1 MNPQDLS
8 PLRHS
13 CAHLLAA
20 AVLEIFP
27 GTKQT
32 IGPAIEHGF
41 YYDFDFA
48 QPITEKNLVRIEQKM
63 RELVKTWDSFEKIEV
78 SQEEALEKFK
88 DNEYKKELIEEFST
102 KGEKLT
108 LYKSGNYIDLC
119 RGGHTDSPKKDIKFF
134 KLLSI
139 AGAYW
144 RGDEKNKML
153 TRIYGTAFS
162 TKEDLEKY
170 LWQIEEA
177 KKRDNRKLGKE
188 LDLFVMSEEVG
199 SGFPLFTPKGTTFRR
214 TIDDYLVQTKKAN
227 GYQFVWTPHVTKSHL
242 YHISKHWGKY
252 DAMFKP
258 MEIDDEEYV
267 LKPMN
272 CPHHFMIYGRHPH
285 SYKELPLKYAENATV
300 YRNEKSGE
308 LNGLLRVRA
317 STTDDTHA
325 FVRHEQI
332 PEELTKI
339 ISLIKII
346 LKNFGFTKYRARIST
361 RDPNDPNKYIGKPE
375 VWEKAEKAL
384 VEAAKNEQLEHYI
397 GPGEAAFYGP
407 KIDFMIEDA
416 IGREWQCSTVQLDF
430 SQPENFNLTY
440 VNAEGK
446 EERPAV
452 IHIAMIG
459 SIERFMGVLIEHFA
473 GAFPFWLSPVQVAV
487 ITISDKHAE
496 LGREVAKI
504 VSQAGIRT
512 EFNEEQKTVGY
523 KIRQST
529 LQKIPYMIIIGDKE
543 VEKSK
548 AGTEMAEDKIVSV
561 RTRDGK
567 DLGQIS
573 VSELIT
579 KFKGHIE
586 KYE

>member
-1 MNPQDLS
+1 MKPEDLS

-20 AVLEIFP
+20 AVLDIFP

-41 YYDFDFA
+41 YYDFDFPE
-48 QPITEKNLVRIEQKM
+48 PISDKDLARIEQKM
-63 RELVKTWDSFEKIEV
+63 REFIKSWESFEKIEV
-78 SQEEALEKFK
+78 SKEEAIKQFK
-88 DNEYKKELIEEFST
+88 DNSYKQELINEFSS

-108 LYKSGNYIDLC
+108 LYKSGNYVDLC
-119 RGGHTDSPKKDIKFF
+119 RGGHTDNPKKDIKYF

-162 TKEDLEKY
+162 TKEDIEKY

-177 KKRDNRKLGKE
+177 KKRDNRKLGRE
-188 LDLFVMSEEVG
+188 LDLFVMSDEVG

-214 TIDDYLVQTKKAN
+214 LIDDYLVKTKKEN
-227 GYQFVWTPHVTKSHL
+227 GFQFVWTPHVTKSNL

-258 MEIDDEEYV
+258 MEIDKDEYV

-285 SYKELPLKYAENATV
+285 SYKELPLRYAENATV

-325 FVRHEQI
+325 FVTHNQI

-339 ISLIKII
+339 ISLIKTI

-375 VWEKAEKAL
+375 VWDKAEKAL
-384 VEAAKNEQLEHYI
+384 IDAAKNEKLEHYI

-440 VNAEGK
+440 INAEGK

-459 SIERFMGVLIEHFA
+459 SIERYMGVLIEHYA
-473 GAFPFWLSPVQVAV
+473 GAFPFWLAPVQTAV
-487 ITISDKHAE
+487 ITISDKQNELGKAVTKLLLNTGIRAE
-496 LGREVAKI
+496 L
-504 VSQAGIRT
+504 
-512 EFNEEQKTVGY
+512 NEEQKTVGY

-543 VEKSK
+543 VESTKSL
-548 AGTEMAEDKIVSV
+548 DDSQKINVSV

-567 DLGQIS
+567 DLGQLTLY
-573 VSELIT
+573 ELIN
-579 KFKGHIE
+579 KLKAHIE